1 MLAKNV
7 LRNVPPQIFG
17 FAGTLTILDLSF
29 NKLTQLPDDVAGLHQ
44 LAVLNVRN
52 NHLSQLPATLY
63 HLAHLEEV
71 RDQPLFFFFLG
82 GGGNSKELYG
92 STPPTQYGRDEALR
106 QCPLEP
112 VVSCLCQF
120 VC

>member
-71 RDQPLFFFFLG
+71 RDQPLFFFG
-82 GGGNSKELYG
+82 GGVTQRNS
-92 STPPTQYGRDEALR
+92 R
-106 QCPLEP
+106 
-112 VVSCLCQF
+112 
-120 VC
+120 